1 MKQLCVSAAGGVKLQ
16 CGREYGFA
24 DGEQPL
30 RATDL
35 TKLTKAELEDL
46 PTNNLAAERDLAK
59 FSNLAVVAK
68 FRNKRFMA
76 RSIRTDMVLYQSDQ
90 SRVDSSDQEDL

>member
-1 MKQLCVSAAGGVKLQ
+1 MLRHVPVSCNLTEVEELIVKQLCVSAAEGVKLQ

-35 TKLTKAELEDL
+35 TKLTKAELKDL
-46 PTNNLAAERDLAK
+46 PTNNLAAE
-59 FSNLAVVAK
+59 
-68 FRNKRFMA
+68 
-76 RSIRTDMVLYQSDQ
+76 
-90 SRVDSSDQEDL
+90 